1 MKLFVSTLKKAAKNK
16 SKHFTK
22 VGGLTCR
29 WQRQLI
35 KRRFYH
41 EVNCLNPEEGM
52 EKKSKHLKK
61 GSMCRILVGSV
72 RAPKSRIWGA

>member
-1 MKLFVSTLKKAAKNK
+1 MFIKRRFYHEAICLLPEEGSKKVETY
-16 SKHFTK
+16 FTE

-35 KRRFYH
+35 KRRFYN

-52 EKKSKHLKK
+52 EK
-61 GSMCRILVGSV
+61 
-72 RAPKSRIWGA
+72 SRNTFF